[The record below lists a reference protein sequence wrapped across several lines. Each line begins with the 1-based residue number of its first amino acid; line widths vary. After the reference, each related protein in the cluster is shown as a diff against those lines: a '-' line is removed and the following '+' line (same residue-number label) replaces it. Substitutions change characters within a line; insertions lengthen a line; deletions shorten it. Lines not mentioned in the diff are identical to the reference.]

1 MVVINKGKNFIKRYQ
16 KTITNME
23 NIKVYLLKL
32 LLNNVFKYN
41 ESECRDKWMETT
53 IDDIK
58 FLIEE

>member
-1 MVVINKGKNFIKRYQ
+1 
-16 KTITNME
+16 ME
-23 NIKVYLLKL
+23 IIKVYLLKL

>member
-1 MVVINKGKNFIKRYQ
+1 MK
-16 KTITNME
+16 
-23 NIKVYLLKL
+23 NIKIYLLKL

-41 ESECRDKWMETT
+41 ESECREKWLETT

>member
-1 MVVINKGKNFIKRYQ
+1 
-16 KTITNME
+16 ME